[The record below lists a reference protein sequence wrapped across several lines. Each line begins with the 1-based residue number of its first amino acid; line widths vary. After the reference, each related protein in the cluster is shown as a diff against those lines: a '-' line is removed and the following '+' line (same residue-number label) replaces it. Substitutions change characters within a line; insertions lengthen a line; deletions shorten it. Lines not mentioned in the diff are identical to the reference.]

1 MHCCLRRC
9 LIGPELFSMDNPL
22 ATYLADHLA
31 GSVHAIELLKA
42 LEEQRRGQPLGRFAA
57 DLLVEIAADQAVV
70 QRLAD
75 KIGTGSN
82 RAKELT
88 AWLGEKLSRFKLRH
102 DSDDLLG
109 TFEALE
115 FLELG
120 IHG

>member
-1 MHCCLRRC
+1 
-9 LIGPELFSMDNPL
+9 MDNPL

-42 LEEQRRGQPLGRFAA
+42 LEEQRRGEPLGKFAA
-57 DLLVEIAADQAVV
+57 EMVIEIAADQAVLR
-70 QRLAD
+70 RLAD
-75 KIGTGSN
+75 NIGTGSN

-102 DSDDLLG
+102 DTDDLLG

-120 IHG
+120 IYGKWALWRGSQL